1 VTSYYTRQ
9 AYKEGLVQQGRDETM
24 MNFVMGSIQDAF
36 TTNDPEMVELMSQ
49 MFRQDGVLLP

>member
-1 VTSYYTRQ
+1 
-9 AYKEGLVQQGRDETM
+9 M